1 MMSRG
6 HWRRW
11 RNASLKLNSDH
22 ERKRRGR
29 TSPQL
34 CTLSPMEVW
43 QYEVSGKQILLQWFS
58 YRKRNRERPI
68 IGDRRAPSSLGDIQP
83 DHWLPEYT
91 TDLLNVLNVL
101 GLLVELEP
109 KQADLLEKICSGPL
123 ISGDE
128 LDASGALQIPTE
140 PKKTASN
147 GLNLHLFE
155 S

>member
-1 MMSRG
+1 
-6 HWRRW
+6 
-11 RNASLKLNSDH
+11 
-22 ERKRRGR
+22 
-29 TSPQL
+29 
-34 CTLSPMEVW
+34 
-43 QYEVSGKQILLQWFS
+43 
-58 YRKRNRERPI
+58 
-68 IGDRRAPSSLGDIQP
+68 
-83 DHWLPEYT
+83 
-91 TDLLNVLNVL
+91 VL